1 VQADEQDPMSTTS
14 ALPATARAGTS
25 KARVPESVTQAG
37 RRRSFA
43 VISHP
48 DAGKSTL
55 TEALALHAHA
65 LNRAGAVHGK
75 DGRGGTVSDWMDIER
90 ERGISITSAAL
101 QFTYRDAVINLVDT
115 PGHADFSEDTYRVLS
130 AVDAAVMLVD
140 AAKGLEVQTM
150 KLFEVCKHR
159 NIPIITVINKWD
171 RSGKDALDLMDEIQD
186 RTGLQPAPL
195 NWPVGIAGD
204 FRGVLDMST
213 GDYLKFTRTDG
224 GATVATEEHLSAE
237 AAEKLEGEAWRQAVE
252 ESDLIVATGAGHD
265 PEGFLAATSTPV
277 MFGSAVLNFGVRFLL
292 DTLVDLAP
300 APGARPDAGGILRE
314 IDSPFSAFV
323 FKVQAGMD
331 VAHRDRLA
339 FVRICSGT
347 FERGMIVTHS
357 GTNRPF
363 ATKYAQQVMGRER
376 TSIDR
381 AFPGD
386 VVGLVNA
393 NALRV
398 GDTLFVD
405 EPVTFP
411 PIPSFSPEHFAV
423 ARAKDTSR
431 YKQFRRGIEQ
441 LDHEGVVQIL
451 RSDLRGDQAPVLAAV
466 GPMQF
471 EVAEHRMAHEF
482 NSPISLDRLGYTLAR
497 RTDAEGRDRLRGQRA
512 VEVLA
517 RSDGVLLAVF
527 SDRWRLQSV
536 QRDLVDILL
545 APLVV
550 SV

>member
-1 VQADEQDPMSTTS
+1 MSTTS
-14 ALPATARAGTS
+14 AVPATARRGESEAAGQ
-25 KARVPESVTQAG
+25 AR

-55 TEALALHAHA
+55 TEALALHARV
-65 LNRAGAVHGK
+65 LTRAGAVHGK

-171 RSGKDALDLMDEIQD
+171 RPGKDALDLMDEIHE

-195 NWPVGIAGD
+195 NWPVGISGD
-204 FRGVLDMST
+204 FRGVLDMAT

-224 GATVATEEHLSAE
+224 GATVATEEHFSAESAE
-237 AAEKLEGEAWRQAVE
+237 ALEGEAWSQAVE
-252 ESDLIVATGAGHD
+252 ESDLVVATGAGHD

-300 APGARPDAGGILRE
+300 PPAARPDADGVPRE
-314 IDSPFSAFV
+314 IDAPFSAFV

-331 VAHRDRLA
+331 TAHRDRLA

-357 GTNRPF
+357 GTQRPF

-398 GDTLFVD
+398 GDTLYVD
-405 EPVTFP
+405 KPVTFP

-441 LDHEGVVQIL
+441 LDHEGVVQVL

-471 EVAEHRMAHEF
+471 EVAEHRMAGEF
-482 NSPISLDRLGYTLAR
+482 NSPISLDRLGYSLAR
-497 RTDAEGRDRLRGQRA
+497 RTDPEGRDRLRGQRA
-512 VEVLA
+512 VEVLS
-517 RSDGVLLAVF
+517 RTDGVLLAVF

-536 QRDLVDILL
+536 ERDLEGILL

>member
-1 VQADEQDPMSTTS
+1 MSTTS
-14 ALPATARAGTS
+14 AVPLTAH
-25 KARVPESVTQAG
+25 KAVPESVGEAR

-55 TEALALHAHA
+55 TEALALHAHV

-75 DGRGGTVSDWMDIER
+75 DGRRGTVSDWMDIER

-171 RSGKDALDLMDEIQD
+171 RSGKDPLDLMDEIHQ

-204 FRGVLDMST
+204 FRGVLDMAT
-213 GDYLKFTRTDG
+213 GEYTKYTRTDG

-237 AAEKLEGEAWRQAVE
+237 AAEALEGETWRQAVE
-252 ESDLIVATGAGHD
+252 ESDLIVATGAGVD
-265 PEGFLAATSTPV
+265 PDGFLAATSTPV

-300 APGARPDAGGILRE
+300 APGARPDADGVLRE

-398 GDTLFVD
+398 GDTLYVD
-405 EPVTFP
+405 TPVTFP

-441 LDHEGVVQIL
+441 LDHEGVVQVL

-482 NSPISLDRLGYTLAR
+482 NSPISLDRLGYSLAR
-497 RTDAEGRDRLRGQRA
+497 RTDAKGRDRLRGQRS
-512 VEVLA
+512 VEVLS

-536 QRDLVDILL
+536 QRDLDDILL
-545 APLVV
+545 AALVV

>member
-1 VQADEQDPMSTTS
+1 MSTTS
-14 ALPATARAGTS
+14 AAPATGRTTVLAATGRRS
-25 KARVPESVTQAG
+25 VPVAVAQAG

-55 TEALALHAHA
+55 TEALALHAHV
-65 LNRAGAVHGK
+65 LSRAGAINGK

-101 QFTYRDAVINLVDT
+101 QFTYRDTVINLVDT

-150 KLFEVCKHR
+150 KLFEVCRHR

-171 RSGKDALDLMDEIQD
+171 RPGREALDLMDEISE

-204 FRGVLDMST
+204 FRGVLDMMT
-213 GDYLKFTRTDG
+213 GEYLRFTRTDG
-224 GATVATEEHLSAE
+224 GATVAPEDHLSAE
-237 AAEKLEGEAWRQAVE
+237 AAEALEGEAWRRAVE

-300 APGARPDAGGILRE
+300 APGARPDADGRLRE

-323 FKVQAGMD
+323 FKIQAGMN

-339 FVRICSGT
+339 FIRICSGT
-347 FERGMIVTHS
+347 FERGMVVTHS
-357 GTNRPF
+357 STKRPF

-376 TSIDR
+376 TSLDI

-398 GDTLFVD
+398 GDTLYV
-405 EPVTFP
+405 EQPVTFP

-423 ARAKDTSR
+423 VRAKDSSR

-441 LDHEGVVQIL
+441 LDHEGVVQVL

-471 EVAEHRMAHEF
+471 EVAEHRMAGEF
-482 NSPISLDRLGYTLAR
+482 NSPISLDRLAYSLAR
-497 RTDAEGRDRLRGQRA
+497 RTDDEGREALRGQRA
-512 VEVLA
+512 VEVLT

-536 QRDLVDILL
+536 ERDLEDILL

-550 SV
+550 SL

>member
-1 VQADEQDPMSTTS
+1 MSPHVTLSPMSITS
-14 ALPATARAGTS
+14 AVPATGRTAVAET
-25 KARVPESVTQAG
+25 VTQAR

-55 TEALALHAHA
+55 TEALALHARV
-65 LNRAGAVHGK
+65 LSRAGAIHGK

-171 RSGKDALDLMDEIQD
+171 RAGREALDLMDEIHE

-204 FRGVLDMST
+204 FRGVLDMAT

-224 GATVATEEHLSAE
+224 GATVAPEDHLSAE
-237 AAEKLEGEAWRQAVE
+237 AAEAVEGEAWQRAVE

-300 APGARPDAGGILRE
+300 APGARPDADGRLRE

-339 FVRICSGT
+339 FIRICSGT
-347 FERGMIVTHS
+347 FDRGMIVTHS
-357 GTNRPF
+357 GTGRPF

-376 TSIDR
+376 KSIDR

-398 GDTLFVD
+398 GDTLYVD
-405 EPVTFP
+405 SAVTFP

-441 LDHEGVVQIL
+441 LDHEGVVQVL

-471 EVAEHRMAHEF
+471 EVAVHRMAGEF
-482 NSPISLDRLGYTLAR
+482 NSPISLDRLEYSMAR
-497 RTDAEGRDRLRGQRA
+497 RTDAEGRERLHGQRS
-512 VEVLA
+512 VEVLS

-536 QRDLVDILL
+536 ERELPEILL

>member
-1 VQADEQDPMSTTS
+1 MSTTNVV
-14 ALPATARAGTS
+14 PATARAAS
-25 KARVPESVTQAG
+25 AARRSVPESVSQAR

-55 TEALALHAHA
+55 TEALALHAKV
-65 LNRAGAVHGK
+65 LQRAGAVHAK
-75 DGRGGTVSDWMDIER
+75 DGRGNTVSDWMDIER

-101 QFTYRDAVINLVDT
+101 QFTYRDTVINLVDT

-171 RSGKDALDLMDEIQD
+171 RAGKDPLDLMDEIQD

-204 FRGVLDMST
+204 FRGVLDMAT
-213 GDYLKFTRTDG
+213 GQYTKYTRTDG
-224 GATVATEEHLSAE
+224 GATIATEQHMDAE
-237 AAEKLEGEAWRQAVE
+237 AAEALEGEAWREAVE
-252 ESDLIVATGAGHD
+252 ESDLIVATGAGVD

-300 APGARPDAGGILRE
+300 APSARPDADGVLRE
-314 IDSPFSAFV
+314 IDAPFSAFV

-357 GTNRPF
+357 GSNRPF

-441 LDHEGVVQIL
+441 LDHEGVVQVL

-482 NSPISLDRLGYTLAR
+482 NSPVSLDRLGYTLAR

-512 VEVLA
+512 VEVLE
-517 RSDGVLLAVF
+517 RNDGVLLAVF

-536 QRDLVDILL
+536 ERELDEILL

>member
-1 VQADEQDPMSTTS
+1 MTS
-14 ALPATARAGTS
+14 AAPRTGQTGRMA
-25 KARVPESVTQAG
+25 VPEAVTQAR

-55 TEALALHAHA
+55 TEALALHARV
-65 LNRAGAVHGK
+65 LTRAGSVHGK
-75 DGRGGTVSDWMDIER
+75 EGRRGTVSDWMDIER

-140 AAKGLEVQTM
+140 AAKGLEAQTM

-171 RSGKDALDLMDEIQD
+171 RPGKDALELMDEIHE

-204 FRGVLDMST
+204 FRGVLDMAT
-213 GDYLKFTRTDG
+213 GEYLKFTRTDG
-224 GATVATEEHLSAE
+224 GATVAPEEHLNAE
-237 AAEKLEGEAWRQAVE
+237 AAEAIEGLDWLRAVE

-300 APGARPDAGGILRE
+300 APGARPDADGLARE

-339 FVRICSGT
+339 FVRICSGM
-347 FERGMIVTHS
+347 FERGMVVTHS

-398 GDTLFVD
+398 GDTLYVD
-405 EPVTFP
+405 RPVTFP

-423 ARAKDTSR
+423 ARAKDSSR

-441 LDHEGVVQIL
+441 LDHEGVVQVL

-471 EVAEHRMAHEF
+471 EVAVHRMAGEF
-482 NSPISLDRLGYTLAR
+482 NSPISLDRLEYSLAR
-497 RTDAEGRDRLRGQRA
+497 RTDGDGRDRLRGQRA
-512 VEVLA
+512 VEVLS
-517 RSDGVLLAVF
+517 RNDGVLLAVF

-536 QRDLVDILL
+536 ERELKDILL
-545 APLVV
+545 EPLVV
-550 SV
+550 SL

>member
-1 VQADEQDPMSTTS
+1 MSTTS
-14 ALPATARAGTS
+14 VVSAAGR
-25 KARVPESVTQAG
+25 KVVPESVAQAR

-55 TEALALHAHA
+55 TEALALHAHV
-65 LNRAGAVHGK
+65 LTRAGAVHGK
-75 DGRGGTVSDWMDIER
+75 DGRRGTVSDWMDIER

-171 RSGKDALDLMDEIQD
+171 RAGKDALDLMDEIHE

-204 FRGVLDMST
+204 FRGVLDMAT
-213 GDYLKFTRTDG
+213 GEYTKYTRTDG
-224 GATVATEEHLSAE
+224 GATVATEEHLGAE
-237 AAEKLEGEAWRQAVE
+237 AAEALEGEAWRRAVE

-300 APGARPDAGGILRE
+300 APGARPDEDGILRE

-339 FVRICSGT
+339 FVRVCSGT

-398 GDTLFVD
+398 GDTLYVD
-405 EPVTFP
+405 TPVTFP

-441 LDHEGVVQIL
+441 LDHEGVVQVL

-482 NSPISLDRLGYTLAR
+482 NSPISLDRLGYSLAR
-497 RTDAEGRDRLRGQRA
+497 RTNSEGRDRLRGQRS
-512 VEVLA
+512 VEVLS

-536 QRDLVDILL
+536 ERDLDDILL

>member
-1 VQADEQDPMSTTS
+1 MSTTS
-14 ALPATARAGTS
+14 AVTAI
-25 KARVPESVTQAG
+25 ARKVVPESVGQAR

-55 TEALALHAHA
+55 TEALALHARV
-65 LNRAGAVHGK
+65 LTRAGAVHGK

-171 RSGKDALDLMDEIQD
+171 RAGKEALDLMDEIQE

-204 FRGVLDMST
+204 FRGVLDMAT
-213 GDYLKFTRTDG
+213 GEYTKYTRTDG
-224 GATVATEEHLSAE
+224 GATVATEQHFSAH
-237 AAEKLEGEAWRQAVE
+237 AAQALEGEAWLQAVE

-277 MFGSAVLNFGVRFLL
+277 IFGSAVLNFGVRFLL

-300 APGARPDAGGILRE
+300 APGARPDEDGVLRE
-314 IDSPFSAFV
+314 IDAPFSAFV

-357 GTNRPF
+357 GTKRPF

-398 GDTLFVD
+398 GDTLYVD
-405 EPVTFP
+405 LPVTFP

-423 ARAKDTSR
+423 ARAKDTGR

-441 LDHEGVVQIL
+441 LDHEGVVQVL

-471 EVAEHRMAHEF
+471 EVAEHRMGHEF
-482 NSPISLDRLGYTLAR
+482 NSPISLDRLGYSLAR
-497 RTDAEGRDRLRGQRA
+497 RTDAQGRDRLRGQRA
-512 VEVLA
+512 VEVLS

-536 QRDLVDILL
+536 ERDLEDILL

>member
-1 VQADEQDPMSTTS
+1 MA
-14 ALPATARAGTS
+14 
-25 KARVPESVTQAG
+25 VPEAVTQAQ

-55 TEALALHAHA
+55 TEALALHARV
-65 LNRAGAVHGK
+65 LTRAGSVHGK
-75 DGRGGTVSDWMDIER
+75 DGRRGTVSDWMDIER

-140 AAKGLEVQTM
+140 AAKGLEAQTM

-171 RSGKDALDLMDEIQD
+171 RPGKDALDLMDEIHE

-204 FRGVLDMST
+204 FRGVLDMAT
-213 GDYLKFTRTDG
+213 GEYLKFTRTDG
-224 GATVATEEHLSAE
+224 GATVAPEEHLNAE
-237 AAEKLEGEAWRQAVE
+237 AAEAIEGDEWLRAVE
-252 ESDLIVATGAGHD
+252 ESDLIVATGAGVD
-265 PEGFLAATSTPV
+265 PDGFLAATSTPV

-300 APGARPDAGGILRE
+300 PPSARPDADGLARE

-339 FVRICSGT
+339 FVRICSGM
-347 FERGMIVTHS
+347 FERGMVVTHS

-398 GDTLFVD
+398 GDTLYVD
-405 EPVTFP
+405 RPVTFP

-423 ARAKDTSR
+423 ARAKDSSR

-441 LDHEGVVQIL
+441 LDHEGVVQVL

-482 NSPISLDRLGYTLAR
+482 NSAISLDRLDYTLAR
-497 RTDAEGRDRLRGQRA
+497 RTDAEGRERLRGQRA

-517 RSDGVLLAVF
+517 RPDGVLLAVF

-536 QRDLVDILL
+536 ERELDGILL

-550 SV
+550 SM

>member
-1 VQADEQDPMSTTS
+1 MSTTS
-14 ALPATARAGTS
+14 TVPATGRTV
-25 KARVPESVTQAG
+25 VPESVGQAR

-48 DAGKSTL
+48 DAGKSTI
-55 TEALALHAHA
+55 TEALALHAKV

-159 NIPIITVINKWD
+159 NIPIITKWD
-171 RSGKDALDLMDEIQD
+171 RPGKEALDLMDEIHE

-195 NWPVGIAGD
+195 NWPVGVAGD
-204 FRGVLDMST
+204 FRGVLDMAT

-224 GATVATEEHLSAE
+224 GATVAPEDHLSAE
-237 AAEKLEGEAWRQAVE
+237 EAEGLEGGAWLRAVE

-300 APGARPDAGGILRE
+300 APGARPDADGRPRE

-339 FVRICSGT
+339 FVRVCSGT
-347 FERGMIVTHS
+347 FERGMVVTHS

-398 GDTLFVD
+398 GDTLYV
-405 EPVTFP
+405 ERPVTFP

-423 ARAKDTSR
+423 ARAKDSSR

-441 LDHEGVVQIL
+441 LDHEGVVQVL

-471 EVAEHRMAHEF
+471 EVAEHRMAGEF
-482 NSPISLDRLGYTLAR
+482 NSPISLDRLGYSLAR
-497 RTDAEGRDRLRGQRA
+497 RTDADGRDRLRGQRA
-512 VEVLA
+512 VEVLS

-536 QRDLVDILL
+536 ERGLADILL

-550 SV
+550 SM